1 MIIIEKKE
9 KEKTTNKKEVTCCGA
24 SLCEHSFQ
32 ATESISM
39 KPSEFAKYT
48 SHTSIHSDDVT
59 PYTDLL
65 ENVQNV

>member
-1 MIIIEKKE
+1 
-9 KEKTTNKKEVTCCGA
+9 
-24 SLCEHSFQ
+24 
-32 ATESISM
+32 M

-48 SHTSIHSDDVT
+48 SHTSVHSDDVT